1 MAATVDFALILCL
14 ACAAVFG
21 IAGHFTHAP
30 SMKSAEIVGAVA
42 LLAGGILYQAFFLLT
57 MLSTPG
63 MMYAGIAF
71 CTFDDERPTR
81 VQLRKRVTAL
91 LASVLPMG
99 LGIAWSIFD
108 EDHLSWHDR
117 ISRTYHR
124 SC

>member
-1 MAATVDFALILCL
+1 
-14 ACAAVFG
+14 
-21 IAGHFTHAP
+21 
-30 SMKSAEIVGAVA
+30 
-42 LLAGGILYQAFFLLT
+42 
-57 MLSTPG
+57 

>member
-1 MAATVDFALILCL
+1 
-14 ACAAVFG
+14 
-21 IAGHFTHAP
+21 
-30 SMKSAEIVGAVA
+30 
-42 LLAGGILYQAFFLLT
+42 
-57 MLSTPG
+57 
-63 MMYAGIAF
+63 
-71 CTFDDERPTR
+71 